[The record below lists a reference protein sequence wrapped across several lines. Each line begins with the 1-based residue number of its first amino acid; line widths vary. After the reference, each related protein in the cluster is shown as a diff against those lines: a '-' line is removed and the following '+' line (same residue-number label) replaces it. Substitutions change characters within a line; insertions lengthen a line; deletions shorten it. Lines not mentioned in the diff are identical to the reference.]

1 MDFQNSCSGV
11 TQPDSRRIRNIIFI
25 LLVMTT
31 ISVTAAIDTNVTHNT
46 HNASTTTS
54 FLNNLLKK
62 YDRRIRPN
70 FDGVPVN
77 ITVDMLITRMDS
89 VNEVNLDFGITIII
103 RQQWDD
109 TRLQHDGTKQH
120 IPPTSDI
127 KDLIWLPDLYFTNEK
142 IAHFHD
148 QTQENIML
156 RVTPNGRVLYSTR
169 LSLTVACHMQLNRF
183 PMDEQHCKL
192 KMESYSYTTDE
203 MFFRWQSFEPIQQEE
218 DLELQQFE
226 INQFEAIEVPHIY
239 PTGNFSS
246 LELHFTLKRKIGYYV
261 ISTFLPSSLLV
272 VLSWVSFWINPEA
285 APARVALCITT
296 VLTITT
302 MSIAVRDEL
311 PKVSYIT
318 AVDVWM
324 SLCLVFV
331 FASLLEFALVNYT
344 LTIGKIKKVQPDPHA
359 KPNLNPIQTDPPVFV
374 KQIKNAKLYM
384 AGKGDD
390 QFKVLHVWGTPYEMG
405 YAHGTI
411 LKAEGK
417 AFFDS
422 VYKYLEEKAYSYV
435 NQTVSFLA
443 PWFVK
448 DVIKY
453 GMDFALDLEILATR
467 EYTSQYFL
475 DEMKG
480 LADASGIDYKK
491 IERIH
496 MLGEITKGTC
506 SMFGAWGKA
515 VPSTESVL
523 QLRALDWSADGP
535 FKNHVQVTV
544 YHPNKDGSNGHAFAN
559 VGWTG
564 WLGSVTGM
572 SEQQLA
578 ISEIGVVD
586 GDETWGSESRFG
598 VPFTYLLRDILQ
610 FDVTVDDSI
619 NRISNAHRT
628 CDLLMGVGDGK
639 LGTFRG
645 VQYSAGVSNFYDD
658 KNMLPIGEW
667 HPRMEGLV
675 YWSRGWVHKDWV
687 SVLGRQLKKY
697 HGNITAENTIRD
709 VVSIVQS
716 GDQHAAIY
724 DFKNNLMYVANARKD
739 GASGPEY
746 AYDRP
751 FVRLDMTKLFAE
763 ENPSI

>member
-192 KMESYSYTTDE
+192 KMESSTQR
-203 MFFRWQSFEPIQQEE
+203 MKCSS
-218 DLELQQFE
+218 
-226 INQFEAIEVPHIY
+226 V
-239 PTGNFSS
+239 GNHLSQYN
-246 LELHFTLKRKIGYYV
+246 KRKTWSFNNSKSINLKPLKFH
-261 ISTFLPSSLLV
+261 ISIP
-272 VLSWVSFWINPEA
+272 P
-285 APARVALCITT
+285 
-296 VLTITT
+296 
-302 MSIAVRDEL
+302 
-311 PKVSYIT
+311 